1 MVALPAKIQMNDQR
15 ISLSKQADDIARLK
29 IELNLPDLDYVDIS
43 AQMEISHA
51 LKRWPFLKE
60 FGFAAESVDAQS
72 LPVTEGVRQGSFRT
86 AT

>member
-1 MVALPAKIQMNDQR
+1 M
-15 ISLSKQADDIARLK
+15 SLSKQADDIARLK

-51 LKRWPFLKE
+51 LKRWPFLTE
-60 FGFAAESVDAQS
+60 FGFATESRDTQS
-72 LPVTEGVRQGSFRT
+72 LPVTEAVRQGAFGT